1 MTSLVPYYGSD
12 SEEENE
18 VEESNTNT
26 LQSKLPQIQQPKR
39 IAQRFV
45 LIIFLKKNFYFC
57 NFILLFLIS
66 NY

>member
-18 VEESNTNT
+18 VEENNTNT

-45 LIIFLKKNFYFC
+45 LIFFKKTFIFG
-57 NFILLFLIS
+57 I
-66 NY
+66 